1 MAMKYL
7 LDTSICVFFLRGKHD
22 IRSRILKVNSDNCY
36 ISEVT
41 VAELKYG
48 VECSS
53 SRSVNRAMLEEFLS
67 YVNVIPFTQGIE
79 AFAEEKSRLRKEGT
93 PVENFDLFIGCT
105 ALSSNMILV
114 TDNTR
119 HFERIR
125 NLVIENWV
133 QR

>member
-67 YVNVIPFTQGIE
+67 YVNVIPFAQGIE

>member
-53 SRSVNRAMLEEFLS
+53 SRSVNREMLEEFLS
-67 YVNVIPFTQGIE
+67 YVNVIPFAQGIE